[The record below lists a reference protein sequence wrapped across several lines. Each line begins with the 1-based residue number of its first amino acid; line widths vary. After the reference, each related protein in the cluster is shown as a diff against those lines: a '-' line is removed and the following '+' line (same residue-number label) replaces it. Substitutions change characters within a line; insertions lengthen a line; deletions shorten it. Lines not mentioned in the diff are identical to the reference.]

1 MTTRPA
7 DAKARA
13 CGPWAAA
20 QTPTDQGVTAW

>member
-13 CGPWAAA
+13 GGPCAAA
-20 QTPTDQGVTAW
+20 QAPTAQGVTAW